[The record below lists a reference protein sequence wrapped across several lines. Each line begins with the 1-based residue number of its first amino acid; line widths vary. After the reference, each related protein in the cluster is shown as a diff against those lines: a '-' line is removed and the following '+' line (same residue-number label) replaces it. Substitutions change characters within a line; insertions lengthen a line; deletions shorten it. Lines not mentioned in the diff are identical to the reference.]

1 MESYHVVEF
10 GNEWVMHAEGDEQ
23 ALITATTK
31 ADLLGQLPAFME
43 GRIGSVKIH
52 TATGLIEEERTYPRS
67 ADPRESRG

>member
-1 MESYHVVEF
+1 MHV
-10 GNEWVMHAEGDEQ
+10 EGDDQ

-31 ADLLGQLPAFME
+31 SELLEQLPTFMK
-43 GRIGSVKIH
+43 GRVGSVKFH